1 MWAII
6 MKPTK
11 QNTLY
16 LTIKQKYF
24 DEIVAGTK
32 KNEYREIKDTTAT
45 KYLDT
50 WKEGGEMGLFL
61 KEDAIDFDPQGDI
74 CIYNDGV
81 YPYIPK
87 DYKFLRLAV
96 GYAKDRDEAVV
107 EVVDITFEV
116 MKTKEGKE
124 ARFDI
129 SRDDDFIADEN
140 GPYAIWMVNYHLGE
154 VVEKKLK

>member
-50 WKEGGEMGLFL
+50 WK
-61 KEDAIDFDPQGDI
+61 K
-74 CIYNDGV
+74 
-81 YPYIPK
+81 
-87 DYKFLRLAV
+87 
-96 GYAKDRDEAVV
+96 VV
-107 EVVDITFEV
+107 KWDSF
-116 MKTKEGKE
+116 
-124 ARFDI
+124 
-129 SRDDDFIADEN
+129 
-140 GPYAIWMVNYHLGE
+140 
-154 VVEKKLK
+154 